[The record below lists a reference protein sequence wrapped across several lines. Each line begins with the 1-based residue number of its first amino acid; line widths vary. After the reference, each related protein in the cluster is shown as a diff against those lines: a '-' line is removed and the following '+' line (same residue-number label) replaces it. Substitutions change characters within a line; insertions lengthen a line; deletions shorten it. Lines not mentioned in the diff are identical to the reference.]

1 MPFDV
6 QDFPNFTETE
16 PNNDTNKANTVTVPV
31 AINGKMGAAK
41 DVDRFKFKSDKDQK
55 LVCEVIKYW
64 FGSALD
70 TLLVLADAS
79 GNVLQQNDDTAGAD
93 ARIEFD
99 AKKDTEHML
108 VMRDSL
114 AAEARTLRIGYSCAA
129 VGQQQ
134 NQDSRRALPDAPR
147 VHRGGHARV
156 RCEVTRLA
164 GFEGPVRFAFED
176 LPSGVSSEPLVLT
189 MGPSSG

>member
-1 MPFDV
+1 M
-6 QDFPNFTETE
+6 
-16 PNNDTNKANTVTVPV
+16 
-31 AINGKMGAAK
+31 
-41 DVDRFKFKSDKDQK
+41 DRFKFKSDKDQK
-55 LVCEVIKYW
+55 LVCEVMAYW

-108 VMRDSL
+108 VMRDLTGRGGENFAYRLSG
-114 AAEARTLRIGYSCAA
+114 AAA
-129 VGQQQ
+129 VGAAE
-134 NQDSRRALPDAPR
+134 SGFTARFAGCAASAPR
-147 VHRGGHARV
+147 GSRERV

-176 LPSGVSSEPLVLT
+176 LPSGVSSEPRC
-189 MGPSSG
+189 